1 MLILHLL
8 DIEKSK
14 DALYGIALEIE
25 DLASHVVL
33 GIFHWTIDIAKPEL
47 IIDDCKFDE
56 RNNTFK
62 ITDKKYMAAFSLKN
76 CPL

>member
-1 MLILHLL
+1 MLIDNTMFHCSLQMMILHLL

-33 GIFHWTIDIAKPEL
+33 G
-47 IIDDCKFDE
+47 
-56 RNNTFK
+56 
-62 ITDKKYMAAFSLKN
+62 S
-76 CPL
+76 

>member
-33 GIFHWTIDIAKPEL
+33 GIFHWTIDNDIAVPEL

-62 ITDKKYMAAFSLKN
+62 IKDTKYMQYGGFQF
-76 CPL
+76 

>member
-14 DALYGIALEIE
+14 EALYGIALEIE

-33 GIFHWTIDIAKPEL
+33 G
-47 IIDDCKFDE
+47 
-56 RNNTFK
+56 K
-62 ITDKKYMAAFSLKN
+62 IEPFRG
-76 CPL
+76 

>member
-33 GIFHWTIDIAKPEL
+33 GKWL
-47 IIDDCKFDE
+47 
-56 RNNTFK
+56 
-62 ITDKKYMAAFSLKN
+62 KYKTCLS
-76 CPL
+76 